1 MAPKAEAALRKQKEA
16 KQKMLLL
23 ALAPVLLGLL
33 VWQGPKTYKALTGG
47 SAQPPPPPVTNTSP
61 TTTVPLGTTT
71 PTPPASGASGATGLP
86 DSDPVLEPGLGQL
99 IVFNR
104 FISKDPFRAKPT
116 ISTGT
121 DEPTGAASSASL
133 EINGKS
139 ENVKVGDT
147 FPASDP
153 AFRLVKISGQSA
165 DIGLVSGTFANGQET
180 LAIKVGETLVLISDP
195 DGTRYAIKLLG
206 VA

>member
-1 MAPKAEAALRKQKEA
+1 MAPKAEEALRKQKEA
-16 KQKMLLL
+16 KQKLLLL

-33 VWQGPKTYKALTGG
+33 AWQGPKTYKALTGG
-47 SAQPPPPPVTNTSP
+47 NAQPPPTVTTIAP
-61 TTTVPLGTTT
+61 TTTGSTSTTAT
-71 PTPPASGASGATGLP
+71 PTPSGVTGAIGLP
-86 DSDPVLEPGLGQL
+86 DSDPLQTPGLGQL
-99 IVFNR
+99 VVFNR
-104 FISKDPFRAKPT
+104 FVSKDPFRSKPT
-116 ISTGT
+116 VSTST
-121 DEPTGAASSASL
+121 DGPTGAASAASL

-147 FPASDP
+147 FPAADP
-153 AFRLVKISGQSA
+153 AFRLVEINGQSA

-180 LAIKVGETLVLISDP
+180 LAIKVGEALVLISDP